1 MTIRKA
7 PPRAPRRAHSAAARP
22 APEHHPVSTDT
33 PAPTDAATLEAA
45 ATIEHL
51 EPVRDPVQLDET
63 ERRMAAFVGRH
74 FFHLAAP
81 VAARGR
87 AGVGRGPAALKA
99 RDTLPTPPEVAIYR
113 DPATRR
119 LRLLHRELVL
129 QFRPGLDPR
138 AHRALLE
145 RHDLQLAPQ
154 SRIGADLVVAIPR
167 DPGCRG
173 DALCDLARTLDTD
186 PELLLAAPDFVSQF
200 SRGAR
205 RRAAGAPPAQQWH
218 LERVGA
224 ADAWAYTRGKRTVRI
239 AILDDGVDVDHPAL
253 RPNLYRRPV
262 PGEKRDL
269 YGRDFCVSPRARGH
283 FDPRPKGFDD
293 DHPGF
298 AWNDIH
304 GTPCAGV
311 AAGTGPRAYGL
322 APDCRLLPVKVF
334 TALPRAI
341 DEEGDNAFASDSA
354 VAAAIRYAALEA
366 RADILSCSWGGLPSK
381 PLLQAF
387 RDAATDGR
395 DGRGALIVCA
405 AGNDGVEAIDYP
417 ASDPHV
423 LAIGASTD
431 RERRAPYSNRGRK
444 LWVVAPSDGGDRGIF
459 TTDVAER
466 GRGYNPGLAT
476 HGGRDGLYCNDFGGT
491 SSATPLVAG
500 LCALLLSI
508 DSDLTR
514 DEVHRALADTAVK
527 IGPASAYGA
536 DGHSLQYGYGRI
548 DAASAVASVADAKP
562 GRGRG
567 RTPAKTT
574 AAKKPAAKRPG
585 TKKPAAKAPAAKT
598 TTTRTPAAIR
608 PAEARPARARPATPR
623 RVARGRRGGR

>member
-129 QFRPGLDPR
+129 QFQPGMDPR

-322 APDCRLLPVKVF
+322 APGCRLLPVKVF

-405 AGNDGVEAIDYP
+405 AGNDGIDAIDYP
-417 ASDPHV
+417 ASDPHA

-514 DEVHRALADTAVK
+514 DEVHRALADTAAK

-548 DAASAVASVADAKP
+548 DAASAVAHVADAKP

-574 AAKKPAAKRPG
+574 AAKKPAAKRPA
-585 TKKPAAKAPAAKT
+585 TKKPAAKT

>member
-1 MTIRKA
+1 MTIRKM
-7 PPRAPRRAHSAAARP
+7 PPRGPGRAHPGTMRPTPDHRPAAADR
-22 APEHHPVSTDT
+22 ST
-33 PAPTDAATLEAA
+33 PADAAALEAA
-45 ATIEHL
+45 TTIEHL
-51 EPVRDPVQLDET
+51 EPIRDPTRLDET
-63 ERRMAAFVGRH
+63 EHRMAAFVGRH

-87 AGVGRGPAALKA
+87 AGIGRGPAAPKA
-99 RDTLPTPPEVAIYR
+99 RDALPTPPEVAIYR
-113 DPATRR
+113 DPASRR

-129 QFRPGLDPR
+129 QFQPGLDPR

-154 SRIGADLVVAIPR
+154 SRIGADLVVAMPR

-173 DALCDLARTLDTD
+173 DALCDLARALDTD

-224 ADAWAYTRGKRTVRI
+224 ADAWAHTRGKRTVRI

-262 PGEKRDL
+262 PDEKRDL

-283 FDPRPKGFDD
+283 FDPRPKSFDD
-293 DHPGF
+293 DHPDF

-311 AAGTGPRAYGL
+311 AAGAGPRAYGL
-322 APDCRLLPVKVF
+322 APGCRLLPVKVF

-341 DEEGDNAFASDSA
+341 DQEGDNAFASDSA

-387 RDAATDGR
+387 HDAATDGR

-417 ASDPHV
+417 AADPHAI
-423 LAIGASTD
+423 AIGASTD

-466 GRGYNPGLAT
+466 GRGYNPGLAP

-500 LCALLLSI
+500 LCALLLSV
-508 DSDLTR
+508 DPALSR
-514 DEVHRALADTAVK
+514 DEVQQVLADTAVK

-548 DAASAVASVADAKP
+548 DAAGAVARVA
-562 GRGRG
+562 G
-567 RTPAKTT
+567 AKTT
-574 AAKKPAAKRPG
+574 AAKKPAAKTPA
-585 TKKPAAKAPAAKT
+585 TKKPAARQPAAKT
-598 TTTRTPAAIR
+598 KTVRAPAAIR
-608 PAEARPARARPATPR
+608 PAKARPAKTGTAAAR
-623 RVARGRRGGR
+623 RVARARRGGR